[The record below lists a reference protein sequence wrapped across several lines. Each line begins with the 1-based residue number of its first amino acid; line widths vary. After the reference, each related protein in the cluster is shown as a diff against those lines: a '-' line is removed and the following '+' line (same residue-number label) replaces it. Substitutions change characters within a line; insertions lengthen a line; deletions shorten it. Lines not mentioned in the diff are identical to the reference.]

1 MKISAAQIQ
10 PVTGDIE
17 SNIAKHLNL
26 INAAVKKGTNLVL
39 FPELSLTSYE
49 PSLAQ
54 SFAVGK
60 SDQRLD
66 VFQQL
71 SDDQDVVIGVGL
83 PISAASGVQI
93 GMVWFT
99 PHQPRCSYAK
109 QQLHTDELPFFV
121 AGDQQLVLETPIGR
135 AIPAICYESLQS
147 DHAKHAA
154 ELEADVY
161 LASVAKPAGG
171 MAKGMLHYPTIA
183 KQHNMY
189 VVMANSVGPCDN
201 FVSVGQS
208 AAWNDKGELLSQM
221 NSKSEGFLLVDTVS
235 GRANTYELQSVWV

>member
-17 SNIAKHLNL
+17 SNIAKHLTL
-26 INAAVKKGTNLVL
+26 VGAATKKGTNLIF
-39 FPELSLTSYE
+39 FPELSLIGYE
-49 PSLAQ
+49 PGLAQ
-54 SFAVGK
+54 SFATSG

-66 VFQQL
+66 IFQQF
-71 SDDQDVVIGVGL
+71 SDEYNVVIGVGL

-93 GMVWFT
+93 GMFWFT
-99 PHQPRCSYAK
+99 PHQPRRSYAK
-109 QQLHTDELPFFV
+109 QQLHADELPFFV
-121 AGDQQLVLETPIGR
+121 AGEQQLVLETPVGK

-189 VVMANSVGPCDN
+189 VVMSDSVGPCDN

-208 AAWNDKGELLSQM
+208 AAWNNEGELLAQM
-221 NSKSEGFLLVDTVS
+221 DSKSEGFLLVDTVNGKAS
-235 GRANTYELQSVWV
+235 IYELQSV